1 MVVYSGP
8 RQPPFVVF
16 DNSYYLA
23 ANWPFG
29 LVTPYSLKQDH
40 ALCVS
45 KHVYLLSIH
54 IYICMW
60 RTRYTHGSQKTT
72 CRGWFPP
79 LPCGLQVVRLGSTRS
94 YKLAQLTGPSAPCLN
109 TNVNGVYLT
118 QNLPKEST
126 EHLSFALPSQSE
138 TTEKGYWCVP

>member
-54 IYICMW
+54 IYMYVENQIHTWKSEDNLQGVGFLLLQC
-60 RTRYTHGSQKTT
+60 GSK
-72 CRGWFPP
+72 
-79 LPCGLQVVRLGSTRS
+79 RS
-94 YKLAQLTGPSAPCLN
+94 NSGIKLNDKQLYWLSH
-109 TNVNGVYLT
+109 LT
-118 QNLPKEST
+118 SLIRVS
-126 EHLSFALPSQSE
+126 
-138 TTEKGYWCVP
+138 

>member
-8 RQPPFVVF
+8 RQPPFLVF

-54 IYICMW
+54 IYMYVENQIHTW
-60 RTRYTHGSQKTT
+60 KSEDNLQ
-72 CRGWFPP
+72 
-79 LPCGLQVVRLGSTRS
+79 GLVP
-94 YKLAQLTGPSAPCLN
+94 PSAMWTASCQAWQHTILQARPAHGPFSTLLEYKCQRCIFDSKF
-109 TNVNGVYLT
+109 T
-118 QNLPKEST
+118 QRKHRT
-126 EHLSFALPSQSE
+126 SFLCSPFS
-138 TTEKGYWCVP
+138 K